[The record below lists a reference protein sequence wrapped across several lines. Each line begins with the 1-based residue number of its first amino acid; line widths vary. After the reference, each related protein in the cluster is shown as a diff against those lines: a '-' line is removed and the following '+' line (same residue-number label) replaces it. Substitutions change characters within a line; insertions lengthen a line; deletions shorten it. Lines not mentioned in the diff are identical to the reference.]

1 MDQAVGI
8 GESMVLAEGK
18 SLGETTV
25 SERVRKMML
34 RAKLRRPHADFTTVK
49 MFF

>member
-1 MDQAVGI
+1 MDQAAGI
-8 GESMVLAEGK
+8 DESVVLAEGK
-18 SLGETTV
+18 SLGQTRV

-49 MFF
+49 MLL